1 MSKLTKKQIQERD
14 ESAEQL
20 RHWLANARMV
30 SAEGTHRHEDKVPEV
45 LCLVT
50 HVSASGMSR
59 DIRLFYV
66 CQRDTHDG
74 QADLQEITGLARDV
88 LRMPAGKDGRGV
100 RIGGCGMDMTFALV
114 YNLSHALYGNGYS
127 LRRSNIT

>member
-1 MSKLTKKQIQERD
+1 MAKLTKKQIQERD

-20 RHWLANARMV
+20 RGWLANARKV
-30 SAEGTHRHEDKVPEV
+30 PAEGSRRDTRVPEV

-88 LRMPAGKDGRGV
+88 LRKPAGKDGRGV

-114 YNLSHALYGNGYS
+114 SDLSHALYGNAYS